1 MGHAFFRFKNKKKK
15 CSRKSLPTPTNVQP
29 RRIPRMEGNSSK
41 ETLGA
46 EKLKPAL
53 YPDAFPAEDIELNE
67 YSKLML
73 DIFNWISPNPAM
85 SIFPRGG

>member
-1 MGHAFFRFKNKKKK
+1 M
-15 CSRKSLPTPTNVQP
+15 QP

-53 YPDAFPAEDIELNE
+53 YPDAFPAEVDYEYIVYFKFMLN
-67 YSKLML
+67 
-73 DIFNWISPNPAM
+73 IFNWKSPNPAM